1 MRFAIGALLMAAT
14 LAACFFFAAVGAGL
28 AGANPANFGPI
39 FLMLWGFA
47 GPIFFLGLYL
57 ASGGTKLS
65 SRSHVVFLVL
75 GFASIGIAV
84 LAGRSL

>member
-1 MRFAIGALLMAAT
+1 MRFAIGALLMAAA

-28 AGANPANFGPI
+28 AGANPANFGPV

-57 ASGGTKLS
+57 ASGGTTLS
-65 SRSHVVFLVL
+65 KQAHVVFLML
-75 GFASIGIAV
+75 GLASIGIAV
-84 LAGRSL
+84 LAAQSL